1 MDDNR
6 RVRGDRAFFFFLY
19 FWFILKHK
27 KQKQR
32 AHLSKSTYIILNQVS
47 LVSNLALPLPFYLFC
62 VFMKSPKSHN
72 YYHL

>member
-6 RVRGDRAFFFFLY
+6 RVRGDRAFFFLY

-47 LVSNLALPLPFYLFC
+47 LEKISSV
-62 VFMKSPKSHN
+62 
-72 YYHL
+72 